1 MSPLAATAT
10 LADGTSAARAF
21 GCRFMTMYTTMPT
34 KTENVIAAAT
44 IKEVRFCIVQ
54 MHLYM
59 KLELLGSWRQGTFSA
74 GE

>member
-1 MSPLAATAT
+1 
-10 LADGTSAARAF
+10 
-21 GCRFMTMYTTMPT
+21 MYTTMPT